1 MSTGAFLE
9 SSKSE
14 KINQFLMLIK
24 DPDVE
29 HFFRTYIEN
38 VLATSELNIPK
49 RLTCTERV
57 LGLTDYPNFD
67 GEERVLSL
75 QEQFSQMSKKIK
87 DLEESIQNK
96 PIMKSDTMLTTKT
109 ENRAKLLVEYLKHR
123 VKGKSEN
130 KALSSQE
137 IVHFLKYEIDE
148 KYRVI
153 SKNIRQ
159 TKKEVLEKAVE
170 LFHDIVFLSKKT
182 FGRRNVRIVF
192 RS

>member
-1 MSTGAFLE
+1 MSTEAIFG
-9 SSKSE
+9 SSKNE
-14 KINQFLMLIK
+14 KINQLLMLIK

-29 HFFRTYIEN
+29 PFFRLYIEN

-57 LGLTDYPNFD
+57 LGLTDYPNLD
-67 GEERVLSL
+67 GEERALSL
-75 QEQFSQMSKKIK
+75 QEQFSQLSKKVK
-87 DLEESIQNK
+87 DLEESVQNK
-96 PIMKSDTMLTTKT
+96 PVMKSDMMLTTKT
-109 ENRAKLLVEYLKHR
+109 ENRAKCLVELLKR
-123 VKGKSEN
+123 KVKENSADKS
-130 KALSSQE
+130 LSSEE
-137 IVHFLKYEIDE
+137 IVHHLRYEIDE
-148 KYRVI
+148 KYRVT

-170 LFHDIVFLSKKT
+170 LFQDIVFLSKKA